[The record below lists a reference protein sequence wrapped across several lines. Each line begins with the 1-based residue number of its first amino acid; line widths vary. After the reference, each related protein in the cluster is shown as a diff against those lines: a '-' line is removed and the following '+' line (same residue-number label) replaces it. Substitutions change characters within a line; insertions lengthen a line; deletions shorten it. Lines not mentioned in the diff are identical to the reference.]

1 MSNTTG
7 AAHASRAPRFG
18 VLLILLAVLAFA
30 VREQYVLTAIVDN
43 PIRGDI
49 REYVAYAWNL
59 VQHGVFSSTM
69 PPNLP
74 VADDYRMPGYPW
86 LIALGM
92 QLFPQEPTWGV
103 LGGWYPFVQQ
113 TQVVLGAA
121 TVVLVAL
128 LARYWLSATWSI
140 AAGLLLAL
148 WPHHIAATNTLLSEI
163 VFGFSLVAALYA
175 FARAW
180 QTKRT
185 SWYVVSALAFGYA
198 YLVNPLILFF
208 PPCLAILVFFHGARR
223 PAAIL
228 LGVFLLPVIAV
239 GVRNANID
247 NSGRGTDRA
256 ALNFVQGSW
265 PDYHVAASR
274 VHLDDPIAIA
284 ISREIDAEHA
294 TLRRDASAGLARMG
308 QRIAG
313 QPWMYA
319 RWYAQKPWLLW
330 GWRIQ
335 IGSSDIAYHEVRRSP
350 FDRPGALRAILVTYR
365 TLNPLLTTL
374 ALIAALALTV
384 VALRRDAKLPAVATG
399 ALALYVTLVHVVLQ
413 AEPRYA
419 IAYRGLE
426 AILVM
431 TALSWVA
438 GLARRQRST
447 DALDSTGHKVA

>member
-1 MSNTTG
+1 M
-7 AAHASRAPRFG
+7 
-18 VLLILLAVLAFA
+18 
-30 VREQYVLTAIVDN
+30 
-43 PIRGDI
+43 
-49 REYVAYAWNL
+49 
-59 VQHGVFSSTM
+59 
-69 PPNLP
+69 
-74 VADDYRMPGYPW
+74 
-86 LIALGM
+86 
-92 QLFPQEPTWGV
+92 
-103 LGGWYPFVQQ
+103 QQ
-113 TQVVLGAA
+113 TQVVLGTA

-148 WPHHIAATNTLLSEI
+148 WPHHIAATNTLLSEV
-163 VFGFSLVAALYA
+163 VFGFCLIAALYA

-180 QTKRT
+180 QTKRAT
-185 SWYVVSALAFGYA
+185 WYVASALAFGYA

-208 PPCLAILVFFHGARR
+208 PPCLAILLFFHGARR

-228 LGVFLLPVIAV
+228 LGVFLLPVVAV
-239 GVRNANID
+239 GVRNASID
-247 NSGRGTDRA
+247 GAGRGTDRA

-265 PDYHVAASR
+265 PDYHLAASR
-274 VHLDDPIAIA
+274 VRVGDPIAVA
-284 ISREIDAEHA
+284 ISARDRRRARHFA
-294 TLRRDASAGLARMG
+294 TRCVGRARTHGPTHGRRSPGCMPSGTR
-308 QRIAG
+308 
-313 QPWMYA
+313 P
-319 RWYAQKPWLLW
+319 KPWLLW

-335 IGSSDIAYHEVRRSP
+335 IGSSDIAYHDVRRSP
-350 FDRPGALRAILVTYR
+350 FDRPGALRATMVTYR

-399 ALALYVTLVHVVLQ
+399 ALAMYVTLVHVVLQ

-431 TALSWVA
+431 TALAWVA
-438 GLARRQRST
+438 DLARRRRSS